1 MATIKVLIA
10 DDHGLVRAGIRL
22 IIEELEG
29 IEVVSETG
37 DGNEIPM
44 LIQKTKPDIILLDI
58 SMPGVNGLDFCKK
71 LISIF
76 TNIRV
81 IILSMYSNEEYIK
94 QALKNGAKGYLLKD
108 SAISELEIAIR
119 SVYRGEIYLSPQI
132 SKILVEDYLEKA
144 KDPLDI
150 LTERQREVL
159 RLIAEGYSTKEIA
172 NTLGISAKTVE
183 THRAQ
188 IMEKLDIYDTVGL
201 VKFAIK
207 TGLIKL
213 E

>member
-1 MATIKVLIA
+1 MKTIKILIA
-10 DDHGLVRAGIRL
+10 DDHNLVRAGIKLL
-22 IIEELEG
+22 IEGLEG
-29 IEVVSETG
+29 VEVVSETG
-37 DGNEIPM
+37 DGNEIPT
-44 LIQKTKPDIILLDI
+44 LIQKTNPDILLLDI

-71 LISIF
+71 ITSSF
-76 TNIRV
+76 PNIKI
-81 IILSMYSNEEYIK
+81 IILSMHSNEEYIK

-108 SAISELEIAIR
+108 SAISELEIAIK
-119 SVYRGEIYLSPQI
+119 SVYREEVYLSPQV
-132 SKILVEDYLEKA
+132 SKILVEDYLEKV

-150 LTERQREVL
+150 LTERQREIL
-159 RLIAEGYSTKEIA
+159 RLIAEGYSIKEIA

-188 IMEKLDIYDTVGL
+188 IMEKLNIYDTVGL

>member
-1 MATIKVLIA
+1 MENIKVLIA
-10 DDHGLVRAGIRL
+10 DDHSLVRAGVRL
-22 IIEELEG
+22 LIEGLEG
-29 IEVVSETG
+29 IDVVGETG
-37 DGNEIPM
+37 DGNEIPI
-44 LIQKTKPDIILLDI
+44 LIQKNEPDIVLLDI
-58 SMPGVNGLDFCKK
+58 SMPGVNSLDFCKR
-71 LISIF
+71 LISIYS
-76 TNIRV
+76 NIKI
-81 IILSMYSNEEYIK
+81 IILSMHSNEEYVK
-94 QALKNGAKGYLLKD
+94 QALRNGVKGYLLKD

-119 SVYRGEIYLSPQI
+119 SVYRGEVYLSPQV

-144 KDPLDI
+144 KDPLDV

-183 THRAQ
+183 THKAQ
-188 IMEKLDIYDTVGL
+188 IMEKLNIYDTVGL

-213 E
+213 D